1 MCFTP
6 MVQTILIDYD
16 RLSQLIVD
24 LFALSYQLCGLTQ
37 WRGWTCR
44 DKFDFWITISGWR
57 KNMKIIRTLVL
68 AAAFLMSSAAFADC
82 KNVRF
87 ADVGW
92 TGEAATTAIT
102 AMVLES
108 LGYDVDIKVLSV
120 PVTYTSMANGD
131 IDAFLGNW
139 MPSMAADIK
148 PYTDDGSVE
157 VVRAIVEGAKYTLAT
172 NAAGAALG
180 IGDFADIAKHRDALE
195 NSIIGIEPGNDGNR
209 LILEMIEQD
218 RFGLGGFE
226 LKESSEQGMLA
237 QVARSDA
244 KGEPV
249 VFLGWAPHPM
259 NRNFEITYLTG
270 GDDTFGPNYGE
281 AVVYSNVRAG
291 YLEECPNLGQFFRNL
306 AFSVEMEN
314 VLMAAILDDG
324 QDTEDAGRD
333 WLKANTSVLDE
344 WLAGVTTV
352 DGGDAKEAALASLN

>member
-1 MCFTP
+1 M
-6 MVQTILIDYD
+6 
-16 RLSQLIVD
+16 R
-24 LFALSYQLCGLTQ
+24 
-37 WRGWTCR
+37 
-44 DKFDFWITISGWR
+44 KFKSVI
-57 KNMKIIRTLVL
+57 L
-68 AAAFLMSSAAFADC
+68 AASTAAAMSTTAYADC
-82 KNVRF
+82 GEVSF

-92 TGEAATTAIT
+92 TAETATTAMSGMI
-102 AMVLES
+102 LES
-108 LGYDVDIKVLSV
+108 LGYEVDIKLLSI

-148 PYTDDGSVE
+148 PYTDNGSVE
-157 VVRAIVEGAKYTLAT
+157 VVRAVVEGAKYTLAT

-180 IGDFADIAKHRDALE
+180 ISDFADIAKHRDALD

-209 LILEMIEQD
+209 LVLEMIEQD
-218 RFGLGGFE
+218 KFGLSGFE

-249 VFLGWAPHPM
+249 IFLGWAPHPM
-259 NRNFEITYLTG
+259 NDNFDMTYLTG
-270 GDDTFGPNYGE
+270 GDDTFGPNFGE

-291 YLEECPNLGQFFRNL
+291 YLDECPNVGQFMRNL

-324 QDTEDAGRD
+324 ADPEDAGRD
-333 WLKANTSVLDE
+333 WLKNNTGVLDQ
-344 WLAGVTTV
+344 WLEGVTTK
-352 DGGDAKEAALASLN
+352 DGGDAKAAVLSALN